1 MMLRRRGTSAGGS
14 EFNTSPPFRTSPTA
28 DESSPPFRTS
38 TTEDESSPPLRTSTT
53 DEHQRGRLLREK
65 PAPSVP
71 KSGGG
76 R

>member
-38 TTEDESSPPLRTSTT
+38 TT

>member
-1 MMLRRRGTSAGGS
+1 MMVSRRGTSAGGS
-14 EFNTSPPFRTSPTA
+14 EFNTSPPFRTSTTA
-28 DESSPPFRTS
+28 DESSPPF
-38 TTEDESSPPLRTSTT
+38 RTSTT

>member
-1 MMLRRRGTSAGGS
+1 MMVSRRGTSAGGS
-14 EFNTSPPFRTSPTA
+14 EFNTSPPSRTSPTA
-28 DESSPPFRTS
+28 DESSPPS
-38 TTEDESSPPLRTSTT
+38 RTSTT

-65 PAPSVP
+65 PALTVP

>member
-1 MMLRRRGTSAGGS
+1 MMVRRRASASGS
-14 EFNTSPPFRTSPTA
+14 EFNTSPPFRTSTTA
-28 DESSPPFRTS
+28 
-38 TTEDESSPPLRTSTT
+38 DESSPPLRTSTT

-65 PAPSVP
+65 PALTVP

>member
-1 MMLRRRGTSAGGS
+1 MMVSRRGTSAGGS

-28 DESSPPFRTS
+28 
-38 TTEDESSPPLRTSTT
+38 DESSPPLRTSTT